1 MPKKPPK
8 PLSDNVTVFNAINMG
23 NLKLLKRIVEERGDS
38 LNKVDDKYGYTP
50 LKTAIIN
57 QHGDIIRYLV
67 EAGADVNDN
76 NNNYYETPL
85 HIVFYSINHDSR
97 DDLLKYLI
105 EHGADVNKGD
115 GYGNTVLISASGLP
129 ENLPLV
135 RYLVEEAGADI
146 NHQNNDGVSPLIAAC
161 RSIDI
166 NNLPVIK
173 YLVEHG
179 ADVNTPGPNNKTAL
193 NIIEDLMKRSVNP
206 QYYQNIYDYLKAYTT
221 RQRWTK
227 SFPKVKKM
235 VRNKVFLNEVVG
247 FPQNVAKQISEQ
259 SVGFGKSSKLRSVEM
274 DIFYLLKLKNFKFN
288 LK

>member
-1 MPKKPPK
+1 MPKKDKAPK
-8 PLSDNVTVFNAINMG
+8 PLSDNVTVFNAISMG

-38 LNKVDDKYGYTP
+38 LNNVVDKYGDTP
-50 LKTAIIN
+50 LKIAIIN
-57 QHGDIIRYLV
+57 QRGDIIRYLV

-76 NNNYYETPL
+76 NNNYHERPL
-85 HIVFYSINHDSR
+85 NLVFYSVNHDSR

-105 EHGADVNKGD
+105 EHGADVNQGD
-115 GYGNTVLISASGLP
+115 GYGNTILISASGLP
-129 ENLPLV
+129 ENLPLI

-193 NIIEDLMKRSVNP
+193 NIIEDLLKRSVNP
-206 QYYQNIYDYLKAYTT
+206 QYYQNIYNYLRSYPIQ
-221 RQRWTK
+221 QRWKK

-235 VRNKVFLNEVVG
+235 VRNRVFLNEVAG

-259 SVGFGKSSKLRSVEM
+259 SVGFGKSRNRSSKLRSVDL
-274 DIFYLLKLKNFKFN
+274 DIFYLLK
-288 LK
+288 